1 MNRSDLVRRLAE
13 AHPHLTQRD
22 MDRILWTVFDE
33 ITAALTR
40 GERVELRNFGNFVIR
55 ERSARVGRNPRTGQ
69 LVEVPVKRRPHFK
82 VGKALR
88 ERIDRPSIA
97 SPDGDPPGARRSP
110 RTRGG

>member
-1 MNRSDLVRRLAE
+1 VLKIGLAE

-40 GERVELRNFGNFVIR
+40 GDRVELRNFGNFVVR

-69 LVEVPVKRRPHFK
+69 MVEVPVKRRPHFK

-88 ERIDRPSIA
+88 ERIDRPSTA
-97 SPDGDPPGARRSP
+97 SPDRDPPGAHQPP
-110 RTRGG
+110 RTRDD